1 MKNKLILTSK
11 IILLPIICAVIIYF
25 FKIYIDFQFIVT
37 FGILIILFNKNKT
50 KHKLNLSFIYSII
63 LSFLVLII
71 SMGVGNIIYIIKDEL
86 FINLLPNDYLKR
98 FHIIPKS
105 IVSPLLMFYSY
116 KLLFKIENTNY
127 FRVIKWTS
135 VFLLIILGFTN
146 LFFVNEY
153 LFILWQFIM
162 ALALQL
168 ILYEK
173 EIFELINRKNT
184 AYNNGYK

>member
-1 MKNKLILTSK
+1 
-11 IILLPIICAVIIYF
+11 
-25 FKIYIDFQFIVT
+25 
-37 FGILIILFNKNKT
+37 
-50 KHKLNLSFIYSII
+50 
-63 LSFLVLII
+63 
-71 SMGVGNIIYIIKDEL
+71 MGVGNIIYIIKDEL

>member
-1 MKNKLILTSK
+1 MKSKLILTGK
-11 IILLPIICAVIIYF
+11 IILPPALCVVIIYF
-25 FKIYIDFQFIVT
+25 LKTYIDFQFIVT
-37 FGILIILFNKNKT
+37 FGIIIILFNKNKT
-50 KHKLNLSFIYSII
+50 KHSFNLSLLYSI
-63 LSFLVLII
+63 LLCFLVLVL
-71 SMGVGNIIYIIKDEL
+71 SMGVGNLIYIIKDEL
-86 FINLLPNDYLKR
+86 FINLLPNDFLKR
-98 FHIIPKS
+98 LHIIPKS

-135 VFLLIILGFTN
+135 VLIMIAFGLSN
-146 LFFVNEY
+146 LFFVNEN
-153 LFILWQFIM
+153 LFVLWQFIM

-168 ILYEK
+168 ILYKK